1 MKRFF
6 CMILTL
12 ILCALYAPPPS
23 QAANSDTILRVGLYY
38 GSSAVS
44 SVTLSSTGGFS
55 FGTVSGTTF
64 SGAKT
69 AAATSVTVTASGASS
84 FTVKD
89 SSGSAV
95 YTASGDHIAIRGQS
109 GLTKLGDYTYYG
121 DFVLRASSSG
131 ALTVINYVK
140 LDDYVKGVL
149 PYEMSASW
157 PIEALKAQALCARS
171 YALGNLNKHKSY
183 GFDLCNTTNCQVY
196 RGTSRANANSDAA
209 VDQTA
214 GQILMADGKLAVG
227 YFFASDGGATED
239 NENVWGGDPVSYL
252 RGVKDPYED
261 TASASN
267 GVWSVTLTASEV
279 ASKLKSAG
287 YSIGTVSTV
296 QVTKRT
302 AMDNVNQ
309 VTVTDTSGKSVTI
322 KNSAV
327 RSVFGLNSIRYTIN
341 GEGSSSSSGGGL
353 YVNGTQ
359 VIDGSLY
366 AVGGSGQSSA
376 IGSASGKTALTGSGK
391 QTISVSS
398 GTTTP
403 SPPTPAGSFTFDGTG
418 WGHSV
423 GMSQYGALAM
433 AKQGFTYDQIVKFYF
448 TGVTI
453 ATN

>member
-12 ILCALYAPPPS
+12 VLCVLYAPPPS
-23 QAANSDTILRVGLYY
+23 RAVDTDTVLRVGLYY
-38 GSSAVS
+38 GSTAVS
-44 SVTLSSTGGFS
+44 SVTLSSAGGFS

-64 SGAKT
+64 SSSQT
-69 AAATSVTVTASGASS
+69 SSAASVTITASGASS

-89 SSGSAV
+89 SSGAAV

-109 GLTKLGDYTYYG
+109 GLTTLGDYTYYG

-131 ALTVINYVK
+131 ALTVINYVA

-196 RGTSRANANSDAA
+196 RGTDRATSNSDAA
-209 VDQTA
+209 VDQTT
-214 GQILMADGKLAVG
+214 GQLLMANGKLAVG

-267 GVWSVTLTASEV
+267 GVWSVTLTAAEV

-309 VTVTDTSGKSVTI
+309 VVVTDTSGTSVTL

-327 RSVFGLNSIRYTIN
+327 RTAFGLNSIRYTIN
-341 GEGSSSSSGGGL
+341 GQGSSSSSGGGL
-353 YVNGTQ
+353 YVNGAQ
-359 VIDGSLY
+359 VTDGSLY

-376 IGSASGKTALTGSGK
+376 IGSASGKTALIGSGK

-403 SPPTPAGSFTFDGTG
+403 SAATPAGSFTFDGTG